1 MGITFIRY
9 LSTNQ
14 FTEVYMENIC
24 DLISQKRKER
34 GLTQAE
40 LGAMLGISGKAVSK
54 WERGLSKPCEE
65 HLDRLVALLGLPVE
79 STITAEEKKS
89 AQKATFLSTVRNEFI
104 RILATSVMIAV
115 CVCNLAGTISTD
127 STVVSIGFSV
137 ALFCFGTMVKG

>member
-1 MGITFIRY
+1 
-9 LSTNQ
+9 
-14 FTEVYMENIC
+14 MENIGN
-24 DLISQKRKER
+24 LIVEKRKEC

-127 STVVSIGFSV
+127 STVVSLGFSV
-137 ALFCFGTMVKG
+137 ALFCFGTMIKG

>member
-1 MGITFIRY
+1 
-9 LSTNQ
+9 
-14 FTEVYMENIC
+14 MENIG
-24 DLISQKRKER
+24 DLIVEKRKER

-65 HLDRLVALLGLPVE
+65 HWERLVAFLGLPVD
-79 STITAEEKKS
+79 SHITAEEKRV
-89 AQKATFLSTVRNEFI
+89 APKATLMYTVRNEFV

-127 STVVSIGFSV
+127 STVVSLGFSV
-137 ALFCFGTMVKG
+137 ALFCFGTMLKE

>member
-1 MGITFIRY
+1 MG
-9 LSTNQ
+9 
-14 FTEVYMENIC
+14 NIG
-24 DLISQKRKER
+24 DLIVEKRKER

-65 HLDRLVALLGLPVE
+65 HLERLVALLGLPVD
-79 STITAEEKKS
+79 SPITAEEKRVAPKV
-89 AQKATFLSTVRNEFI
+89 TFLSTVRNEFI

-127 STVVSIGFSV
+127 STVVSLGFSAAV
-137 ALFCFGTMVKG
+137 FCFGTMIKG

>member
-1 MGITFIRY
+1 MG
-9 LSTNQ
+9 
-14 FTEVYMENIC
+14 NIG
-24 DLISQKRKER
+24 DLIVEKRKEC

-65 HLDRLVALLGLPVE
+65 HLERLVALLSLPVE
-79 STITAEEKKS
+79 STVTEAEKKS

-127 STVVSIGFSV
+127 STVVSLGFSAAV
-137 ALFCFGTMVKG
+137 FCFGTMIKG

>member
-1 MGITFIRY
+1 MG
-9 LSTNQ
+9 
-14 FTEVYMENIC
+14 NIG

-34 GLTQAE
+34 GMTQME

-79 STITAEEKKS
+79 STEVAEEKNL
-89 AQKATFLSTVRNEFI
+89 APKATFLSIVRKEFI
-104 RILATSVMIAV
+104 RILSTGATLAV

-127 STVVSIGFSV
+127 STVVSLGFSV

>member
-1 MGITFIRY
+1 
-9 LSTNQ
+9 
-14 FTEVYMENIC
+14 MENIG
-24 DLISQKRKER
+24 DLIVEKRKER

-65 HLDRLVALLGLPVE
+65 HWERLVALLGLPVD
-79 STITAEEKKS
+79 SPITAEEKRVAPKG
-89 AQKATFLSTVRNEFI
+89 TFLSTVRGELI

-127 STVVSIGFSV
+127 STVISLGFSV
-137 ALFCFGTMVKG
+137 ALFCFGTMLKE

>member
-1 MGITFIRY
+1 
-9 LSTNQ
+9 
-14 FTEVYMENIC
+14 MENIC
-24 DLISQKRKER
+24 DLIVAKRKEQ

-79 STITAEEKKS
+79 STITAEEKS
-89 AQKATFLSTVRNEFI
+89 VAPKATFLSTVRNEFI

>member
-1 MGITFIRY
+1 MG
-9 LSTNQ
+9 
-14 FTEVYMENIC
+14 NIG
-24 DLISQKRKER
+24 DLIVEKRKEH
-34 GLTQAE
+34 GLTQTE

-54 WERGLSKPCEE
+54 WERGLSKPCDE

>member
-1 MGITFIRY
+1 MG
-9 LSTNQ
+9 
-14 FTEVYMENIC
+14 NIG
-24 DLISQKRKER
+24 DLIVEKRKEQ
-34 GLTQAE
+34 GLTQTE

-54 WERGLSKPCEE
+54 WERGLSKPCDE

-79 STITAEEKKS
+79 PTEVAEEKRS
-89 AQKATFLSTVRNEFI
+89 APKATFWSTVRGEFI

-127 STVVSIGFSV
+127 STVVSLGFSV